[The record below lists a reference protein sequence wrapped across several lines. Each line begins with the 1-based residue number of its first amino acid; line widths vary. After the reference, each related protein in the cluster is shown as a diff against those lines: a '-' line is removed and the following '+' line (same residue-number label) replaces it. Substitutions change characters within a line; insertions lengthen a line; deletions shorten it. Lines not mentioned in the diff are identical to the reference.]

1 MINLQTGIAT
11 AQHFLV
17 DGICICCLYLLV
29 LLPSIDD
36 SRVVSVFVLYNVLAF
51 LTQPLTGHI
60 TDRTRRRHSL
70 LLASVALLALATLLL
85 AVLLAVETAP
95 MLTVYC
101 VPALLGT
108 GNSLFHVWGGKL
120 VAETTANDIRAVG
133 LFVSTGAMGLAV
145 GGVFSSWVLLFV
157 MLIAFAVLSAV
168 QVSRSALVSV
178 TQPTQHSAPPYRF
191 DRWIEDRLARNIGL
205 GLALLV
211 VVGLML
217 VVMLRSMLGE
227 LFAKGVPDSSVWPV
241 FLTVGCVS
249 MLGKMAGGWLA
260 RGMGMVSLL
269 ALVVLVSAVCYCFRP
284 ANNMSA
290 MLLGLFAVNCTM
302 PVTLYIAQAVMRGR
316 EGLAF
321 GLMAAA
327 LIPGYLMAL

>member
-145 GGVFSSWVLLFV
+145 GGVL
-157 MLIAFAVLSAV
+157 
-168 QVSRSALVSV
+168 
-178 TQPTQHSAPPYRF
+178 TQHTAPPYRF
-191 DRWIEDRLARNIGL
+191 DRWIEDRLARNIAL